1 MQIIPVIDIRNGA
14 VMRARAGDRISYK
27 PISSPLA
34 ATSAPAD
41 VVAGFMT
48 VHRFEKMYVADL
60 DAIEG
65 NGDNRRDIRAL
76 TECFP
81 ALRFMIDAGAKSCD
95 WRGVPRIDC
104 VIGSE
109 TLCDGE
115 SMAVAKDDP
124 DVILS
129 LDFRDDVF
137 LGPPAL
143 IDCERLWPHRVI
155 VMTLTRVGVRAG
167 PDFDRLAN
175 IIARAGDRR
184 VYAAGGVRDGRDLA
198 RLEAIGAAGAL
209 IATALHDG
217 SLTRAD
223 LDRFTPEQKKGSP
236 EAPLAPSA
244 SDLPPLSW
252 RQRDVSR

>member
-48 VHRFEKMYVADL
+48 VHRFEKLYVAFDL

-81 ALRFMIDAGAKSCD
+81 ALRFMIDAGANSRG

-109 TLCDGE
+109 TLCDGGIHARRE
-115 SMAVAKDDP
+115 RRSRRHSFSRFSRRCFFGSPGAYR
-124 DVILS
+124 L
-129 LDFRDDVF
+129 R
-137 LGPPAL
+137 
-143 IDCERLWPHRVI
+143 RLWPHRVI
-155 VMTLTRVGVRAG
+155 VMTLTRVGVIAG
-167 PDFDRLAN
+167 PDVAALAN
-175 IIARAGDRR
+175 ILARAG
-184 VYAAGGVRDGRDLA
+184 VGASTPPAGFA
-198 RLEAIGAAGAL
+198 
-209 IATALHDG
+209 
-217 SLTRAD
+217 TRAI
-223 LDRFTPEQKKGSP
+223 SP
-236 EAPLAPSA
+236 P
-244 SDLPPLSW
+244 
-252 RQRDVSR
+252 